1 MEVDYGITAGLYWSI
16 ILSHCDWQVLT
27 HRRPCW
33 YTQEIRKW
41 KQIRK
46 MPQDSFYPWQIRWP
60 RSMPQH
66 SHVNRIAFTH
76 LSEAA
81 QQSQKNPPQ
90 TLLSRCSPTVMVR
103 LGVSS
108 LRLELLRYLSSSEN
122 AHIQVKLFAVKKA
135 GGMLYSK
142 DLWRTFSGC
151 AVLEIE

>member
-81 QQSQKNPPQ
+81 QQSQKTPHKLCFPAALQLWWFGSVCLACGLNCCVICLLLKML
-90 TLLSRCSPTVMVR
+90 TYKLSYLLSRKQEAC
-103 LGVSS
+103 
-108 LRLELLRYLSSSEN
+108 Y
-122 AHIQVKLFAVKKA
+122 IVKICGEPSVAALF
-135 GGMLYSK
+135 
-142 DLWRTFSGC
+142 WR
-151 AVLEIE
+151 

>member
-16 ILSHCDWQVLT
+16 IFSHCDWQVLT

-81 QQSQKNPPQ
+81 QQSQKKPHKLCFPAALQLWWFGSVCLACGLNCCVICLLLKML
-90 TLLSRCSPTVMVR
+90 TYKLSYLLSRKQEAC
-103 LGVSS
+103 
-108 LRLELLRYLSSSEN
+108 Y
-122 AHIQVKLFAVKKA
+122 IVKICGEPSVAALF
-135 GGMLYSK
+135 
-142 DLWRTFSGC
+142 WR
-151 AVLEIE
+151 

>member
-1 MEVDYGITAGLYWSI
+1 
-16 ILSHCDWQVLT
+16 
-27 HRRPCW
+27 
-33 YTQEIRKW
+33 
-41 KQIRK
+41 
-46 MPQDSFYPWQIRWP
+46 
-60 RSMPQH
+60 MPQH

-81 QQSQKNPPQ
+81 QQSQKKPPQ

-142 DLWRTFSGC
+142 DLWRTFSSC

>member
-16 ILSHCDWQVLT
+16 ILSRCDWQVLT

-81 QQSQKNPPQ
+81 QQSQKKPHKLCFPAALQLWWFGSVCLACGLNCCVICLLLKML
-90 TLLSRCSPTVMVR
+90 TYKLSYLLSRKQEAC
-103 LGVSS
+103 
-108 LRLELLRYLSSSEN
+108 Y
-122 AHIQVKLFAVKKA
+122 IVKICGEPSVAALF
-135 GGMLYSK
+135 
-142 DLWRTFSGC
+142 WR
-151 AVLEIE
+151 